1 MELFPLE
8 YILEKQA
15 WVMESR
21 VPRTLFGMSPP
32 NEAMHAANEFVAV
45 SLENKTRRQ
54 ILHKFG
60 SLANSAPFVV
70 NPDHLLLFIAVIDLL
85 Q

>member
-32 NEAMHAANEFVAV
+32 NEAMHAANAFVAV
-45 SLENKTRRQ
+45 SLSDEMKK
-54 ILHKFG
+54 I
-60 SLANSAPFVV
+60 S
-70 NPDHLLLFIAVIDLL
+70 
-85 Q
+85 